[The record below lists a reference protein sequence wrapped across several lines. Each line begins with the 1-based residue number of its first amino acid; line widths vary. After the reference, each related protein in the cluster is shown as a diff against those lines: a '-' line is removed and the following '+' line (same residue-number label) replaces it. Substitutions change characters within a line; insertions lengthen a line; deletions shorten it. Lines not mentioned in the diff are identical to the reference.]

1 MNFCL
6 RKLVAAALL
15 AGAASTASAVD
26 RLVIFGDSL
35 SDTGNAAALVGING
49 AQVVTGN
56 SYIPGQPYA
65 SGQFTNGDVWAKTF
79 ANALGLGSFA
89 QPWLTSPGGSNY
101 AFGGARVATDGVD
114 QPPSLSTQVGQFLGN
129 SGVMPNTLFVLEG
142 GGNDARDAL
151 QAAAAAGGDPAT
163 TAAVITFAATT
174 YAQKIGDL
182 VDQLQAAPG
191 AQEIVVWNV
200 PNLALAPAVTIQGPG
215 AIFLAD
221 LVVQAMNAALA
232 ARLASE
238 SDLLLFDVFGVQ
250 NSFTANAAS
259 LGLANVTDACGAVP
273 NCDPSTYLFWDG
285 IHPTSAGHALL
296 AQAMLDQTGLVA
308 AVPEPETYAL
318 LLAGLATVG
327 VFSRRRKQR
336 TRAV

>member
-6 RKLVAAALL
+6 RKLVAAVAL

-35 SDTGNAAALVGING
+35 SDTGNAAALVGVNG
-49 AQVVTGN
+49 TQVITDN

-65 SGQFTNGDVWAKTF
+65 SGQFTNGDVWARTF
-79 ANALGLGSFA
+79 ASALGLGSFA

-101 AFGGARVATDGVD
+101 AFGGARVATDGVN

-151 QAAAAAGGDPAT
+151 QAAATAGDPAT
-163 TAAVITFAATT
+163 MAAVITFAATT
-174 YAQKIGDL
+174 YAQKMGDL

-215 AIFLAD
+215 AIFLAGQ
-221 LVVQAMNAALA
+221 VVQAMNAALA

-296 AQAMLDQTGLVA
+296 AQAMLDQTGLVV

-318 LLAGLATVG
+318 MLAGLAAVG
-327 VFSRRRKQR
+327 VFSRRKK
-336 TRAV
+336 RAIVA

>member
-6 RKLVAAALL
+6 RKLVAAAAL
-15 AGAASTASAVD
+15 AALASTASAVD

-35 SDTGNAAALVGING
+35 ADTGNAAALVGIDG

-56 SYIPGQPYA
+56 SYIPSQPYA
-65 SGQFTNGDVWAKTF
+65 SGQFTNGDVWATTF
-79 ANALGLGSFA
+79 ANAIGLGSFA

-101 AFGGARVATDGVD
+101 AFGGARIATDGVNL
-114 QPPSLSTQVGQFLGN
+114 PPSLSTQVGQFLGN
-129 SGVMPNTLFVLEG
+129 SGVLPDTLFVIAG

-151 QAAAAAGGDPAT
+151 QAAAAAGDPAT
-163 TAAVITFAATT
+163 MAEVITFAATT
-174 YAQKIGDL
+174 YAQKVGAL

-200 PNLALAPAVTIQGPG
+200 PNLALAPAVTIQGLG
-215 AIFLAD
+215 ASFLAGQ
-221 LVVQAMNAALA
+221 VVQAMNAALA

-250 NSFTANAAS
+250 NSFAANAAA

-273 NCDPSTYLFWDG
+273 NCDASTYLFWDG

-296 AQAMLDQTGLVA
+296 AQAMLDQTGLVT

-318 LLAGLATVG
+318 LLAGLAAVG
-327 VFSRRRKQR
+327 AFSRRKKQH
-336 TRAV
+336 AIAA